1 MPKIGK
7 SINIIRAMKDEI
19 WDGLLGFK
27 FSILIIKTFAM
38 HFSLIITFIY
48 SLTSYACI
56 LGEVFC

>member
-1 MPKIGK
+1 
-7 SINIIRAMKDEI
+7 MKDEI